1 MSLLSCCLPVFT
13 KQTTK
18 NNSPPI
24 ANTKPI
30 RWEDTIPFVV
40 PVTNAEVIK
49 VYDGDTITIATKLP
63 FPNSPLYRFQV
74 RLNGIDCPEIKGSS
88 DEEKS
93 LAREARDKLTEL
105 LLHKQ
110 VILANVG
117 TEKYGRLLADVFL
130 DQLHINKWLID
141 NRYAVE
147 YDGGTKKIP
156 TSWLKYH
163 LTGEHN

>member
-1 MSLLSCCLPVFT
+1 M
-13 KQTTK
+13 
-18 NNSPPI
+18 
-24 ANTKPI
+24 
-30 RWEDTIPFVV
+30 
-40 PVTNAEVIK
+40 
-49 VYDGDTITIATKLP
+49 
-63 FPNSPLYRFQV
+63 

-88 DEEKS
+88 EEEKS
-93 LAREARDKLTEL
+93 LAREARDKLSEM
-105 LLHKQ
+105 LLHKH

-156 TSWLKYH
+156 KSWLKYH
-163 LTGEHN
+163 LTGEDA

>member
-1 MSLLSCCLPVFT
+1 MSIFSCCLPIFT
-13 KQTTK
+13 KDTSGNECPTI
-18 NNSPPI
+18 PHPEPI
-24 ANTKPI
+24 K
-30 RWEDTIPFVV
+30 WEDTISFVV

-63 FPNSPLYRFQV
+63 FPNSPLYRFPV

-88 DEEKS
+88 EEEKS
-93 LAREARDKLTEL
+93 LAREARDKLSEM
-105 LLHKQ
+105 LLHKH

-163 LTGEHN
+163 LTGKDT

>member
-1 MSLLSCCLPVFT
+1 MSLLSCCLPIFT

-18 NNSPPI
+18 NNSPPN

-63 FPNSPLYRFQV
+63 FPNSPLYRFPV